1 MFNKARVNALLEVTN
16 VLEVTN
22 ALEAQV
28 ADLLSELRVQGNEN
42 SRLRG
47 VLQRMFAFG
56 DGARALVESL
66 TALSLTDNGTDNASG
81 DQVFGSDAVTVFIN
95 PGAETITIADP
106 NGNIRSVVVELPG
119 GEVTVAQQMLIIGAV
134 RRLQIANG
142 EGGTDPVNEQ
152 AISLLP
158 PEFVAAAEAQ
168 SAASTA

>member
-1 MFNKARVNALLEVTN
+1 MFNTAHVNALLEETG
-16 VLEVTN
+16 

-28 ADLLSELRVQGNEN
+28 ADLLGELRAHREEN
-42 SRLRG
+42 ARLRG

-66 TALSLTDNGTDNASG
+66 TALSLTDNGTNNASG

-95 PGAETITIADP
+95 PAEETIMVADP
-106 NGNIRSVVVELPG
+106 NHVIDPVVVSFPG
-119 GEVTVAQQMLIIGAV
+119 GDVTVAQQMLIIGAV

-168 SAASTA
+168 NAASTA